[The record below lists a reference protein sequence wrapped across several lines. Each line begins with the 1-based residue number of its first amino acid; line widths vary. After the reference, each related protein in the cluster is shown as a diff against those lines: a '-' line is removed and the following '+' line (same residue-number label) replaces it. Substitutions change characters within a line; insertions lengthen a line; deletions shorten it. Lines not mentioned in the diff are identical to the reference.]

1 MSNRYFSDHSYGF
14 IPFLNCLGKGA
25 LISIDFDDIRTL
37 MKDSSSITYAIG
49 LGDGEAKGSRAG
61 EMAVRLLG
69 SGEKYKGMLFYVTGG
84 DDLSLYEVND
94 AAEAIYNICEN
105 DADIIFGAK
114 IDNEYRG
121 KIRID
126 VLGAN

>member
-1 MSNRYFSDHSYGF
+1 MRDGYFNSDTCGL
-14 IPFLNCLGKGA
+14 IPFLNDLSKGG
-25 LISIDFDDIRTL
+25 LISIDSDDVRAV
-37 MKDSSSITYAIG
+37 MKDRDSVTYAIG
-49 LGDGEAKGSRAG
+49 LADGEAKGLRAG
-61 EMAVRLLG
+61 EMAARLLG
-69 SGEKYKGMLFYVTGG
+69 LGERYKGMLFYVTGG